1 MKERAIRE
9 NSRISKAIRKDKF
22 NQARDTRRFMGNGN
36 CADNRPPI
44 STKDYIQMA
53 VLTPNTLL
61 YGQSIMIPEKQL
73 DKDTPEIKRCQR
85 YINKC
90 QEAA

>member
-1 MKERAIRE
+1 MKERAIRA
-9 NSRISKAIRKDKF
+9 NSRISKAIRKDKS
-22 NQARDTRRFMGNGN
+22 NQARATRRFMGNGN
-36 CADNRPPI
+36 CADNRQPI

-73 DKDTPEIKRCQR
+73 DKDTAEIKRCQR